1 MRRSFNTSGE
11 MDRSNKHIKDLITRY
26 FLGKVTEQEAG
37 ELTNWLH
44 ASPEHLAQFDA
55 AKARWQG
62 ASDDLL
68 AKANWS
74 VLKRRMQRLNQLDL
88 NLAPPRRKRFPFWQ
102 AASAALFIT
111 LIGLSGLFIQKSLDQ
126 AISSQSLVFETPRG
140 QRSRVILG
148 DSTIVWLNAESR
160 LEVMAFNTKKRT
172 VTLTGQAH
180 FNVTRNE
187 EAPFVVQTQD
197 YEVTVLGTVFDVMA
211 YADMNRTVTTLLEGK
226 VRISRDVHAYD
237 LQPGEQATWAGEA
250 LNIEKVTDVD
260 RAEAWVNNDFYFDDV
275 PLEELLIRLG
285 RWYDVEFEYNPDD
298 LDDLRF
304 SGAFK
309 NEETIWQVLNI
320 IKLYIPI
327 KYEKTDLRKVKIT
340 RQR

>member
-1 MRRSFNTSGE
+1 
-11 MDRSNKHIKDLITRY
+11 MDINNKHIKDLINRY

-37 ELTNWLH
+37 ELTHWLH
-44 ASPEHLAQFDA
+44 ASSDHMAQFDA
-55 AKARWQG
+55 AKDQWQG
-62 ASDDLL
+62 AQDDLW
-68 AKANWS
+68 AKTNWS
-74 VLKRRMQRLNQLDL
+74 VLKSRMQRLNQLDL
-88 NLAPPRRKRFPFWQ
+88 NLAPQRRKRFPVWQ
-102 AASAALFIT
+102 AASAALFIM
-111 LIGLSGLFIQKSLDQ
+111 LIGLSGLFIQKSQNQ
-126 AISSQSLVFETPRG
+126 AIDAQALVFETPRG

-148 DSTIVWLNAESR
+148 DSTVVWLNAESR
-160 LEVMAFNTKKRT
+160 LEVTAFNSNKRT
-172 VTLTGQAH
+172 VTLSGQAH

-187 EAPFVVQTQD
+187 EAPFTVKTQD
-197 YEVTVLGTVFDVMA
+197 YDVNVLGTVFDVMA

-226 VRISRDVHAYD
+226 VQITRDVNVYD
-237 LQPGEQATWAGEA
+237 LKPGEQAIWAGEV
-250 LNIEKVTDVD
+250 LNIEKVKDVE

-285 RWYDVEFEYNPDD
+285 RWYDVEFEYKPDD